1 MNLARAEVMMKPVRL
16 FDQWI
21 MGLGRIF
28 TTNIGYTLRVLLMC
42 YLAFRSLIKDKS
54 QSSRTILSV
63 VLMQIYFTGWQAM
76 PLITILSLASGTM
89 IIFQSLAN
97 LNLLGGSQ
105 MMGGLLI
112 AIIVREVAPLMTAL
126 LVVARSGTAV
136 ASEIGNMRANR
147 EIDALESMG
156 INPISFIVL
165 PRLLG
170 GVISVVSLAIYFVL
184 ISLLGGFTIV
194 KLLQNISFQFY
205 IESISR
211 AVASEDVGLFLL
223 KNCFS
228 GIIIFAIACDQG
240 LSVQQSPTEVPVV
253 TTRAVVKSIIYVIL
267 FNLSVSVLF
276 YLKQLMKL
284 GVIQL

>member
-223 KNCFS
+223 KNSFS

>member
-1 MNLARAEVMMKPVRL
+1 MNFARAEVMMKPVRV

-21 MGLGRIF
+21 LGLGRIF
-28 TTNIGYTLRVLLMC
+28 TTNFGYTLRVLLMC
-42 YLAFRSLIKDKS
+42 YLAFRSLVQDKS

-147 EIDALESMG
+147 EIHALESMG

-184 ISLLGGFTIV
+184 ISLLGGFAIV

-205 IESISR
+205 IESISG

-223 KNCFS
+223 KNSFS

-253 TTRAVVKSIIYVIL
+253 TTRAVVKSIIYVIV